1 MRPPV
6 IESAPVSIRVTFQ
19 STSLRERYSHRAGG
33 RSTDMSHECISWLA
47 KYSLMT

>member
-19 STSLRERYSHRAGG
+19 STSLWERYSTEPVD

-47 KYSLMT
+47 KYSLIT